1 MQHSLFEVVV
11 SRRWDKL
18 EQSVMKIF
26 SQSGSSTIVNTTST
40 NGSLHSDGAQMDM
53 TSDDDG
59 NDPETYGLS
68 SPHGHREVLSNDLSL
83 YLPCLTRQYHQS
95 PNHSTGK
102 SNLFNILHSHRLFEQ
117 AKLCN
122 DYRIKVNW
130 DQVQE
135 SFIQFLMSSPSAMPQ
150 QATNIAISFEEA
162 SHQNR
167 TSLILREIFGSTSNT
182 QKSTLF
188 CNDVYCS
195 EICNLIS
202 SALFQIPLFLFSSG
216 LESTDSRIA
225 AIARVRNQQS
235 PAGGLTWYFREL
247 IRFLFLVDPL
257 AQSGIFDPSLLVTES
272 ASSGSSY
279 SEKYII
285 SIVLNHPYILEDLI
299 EFLIREFATN
309 NQYMVRLES
318 ILKQLSSISRSS
330 AEKVRFYCMK
340 FRKFSELCLYITF
353 EKIRDY
359 VGFFNSCFNGVLESG
374 NLFSETKSAEL
385 AIFESVKKNP
395 KIQEILSRHIVA
407 ELQGEETS
415 VADTCSLLRLCC
427 ALMLLSSYN
436 VFKNDFSLVIAS
448 NHNLPVSIHLTKLR
462 FSFLFICG
470 ENITASL
477 SSDLTV
483 IDLPKSNIVQVLR
496 DFIRSLMEVS
506 NSMSTSDTLSSH
518 DKTTIKNILLLL
530 ATNFH
535 AQLYKSIAT
544 FVLDTLHP
552 TLKNA
557 KHLSHN
563 ASSYSS
569 GSGGQQTEQTKIPSN
584 KLSRQLLD
592 ENTLKRQLGDRI
604 ANLFVSELFPV
615 EKLAHDI
622 LTVTPLPF
630 YTADND
636 YVLQCVFRMLKS
648 RLFRKHSVDASDW
661 VFQQVRSL
669 YPVNEQ
675 ITLHH
680 LIPKI
685 IHELIHSNC
694 IPYATMPFDMKL
706 FNDEMILDVFES
718 NTSNQISRALILYYI
733 LSVNNSVKKH
743 RYGPTIIE
751 KCNVVEV
758 VKYVKEHRKQVGV
771 FYSQLLSA
779 VEELQYLFHLET
791 LLSEGIF
798 STEAVAIG
806 SLSDSDISNAIQS
819 PMSDQA
825 KTKLVLDE
833 LRISSPELSQ
843 QHMNEIIYML
853 DISNKEGLMQNFQD
867 VRYYVFLAFQE
878 WWKWMFSKTNP
889 MRLALQT
896 ANVLVQKESG
906 ELKYYDIY
914 QNILLL
920 FRVDQ
925 RIFQCPPLLDIFLQ
939 MLSLFM
945 SASRKFILQS
955 THSDAG
961 LKDTLIKTQESSI
974 LQLLLEYLNPRI
986 LNNGSVES
994 DKPLHEDDGSTDMRI
1009 VQRKICQFIHQRFI
1023 ENPTLSKLI
1032 HFQTYNPALL
1042 PITVSLIDSI
1052 HICMDF
1058 ILELLNQPKVNQQM
1072 FAVQLASYLCEKYPL
1087 QRYIDIARAAITK
1100 LKQIAHQRSALIS
1113 SNFSAP
1119 EGSID
1124 LFSSK
1129 QLVNQQ
1135 EDLNN
1140 AQEILETLLR
1150 LSRAFPFLCL
1160 ECIQV
1165 VHELKTVFSS
1175 KPKVLLLVQQ
1185 YFVKLTTSTHN

>member
-1 MQHSLFEVVV
+1 MRSLEF
-11 SRRWDKL
+11 
-18 EQSVMKIF
+18 I
-26 SQSGSSTIVNTTST
+26 TISILIR
-40 NGSLHSDGAQMDM
+40 SF
-53 TSDDDG
+53 
-59 NDPETYGLS
+59 ND
-68 SPHGHREVLSNDLSL
+68 
-83 YLPCLTRQYHQS
+83 
-95 PNHSTGK
+95 
-102 SNLFNILHSHRLFEQ
+102 
-117 AKLCN
+117 
-122 DYRIKVNW
+122 
-130 DQVQE
+130 
-135 SFIQFLMSSPSAMPQ
+135 
-150 QATNIAISFEEA
+150 
-162 SHQNR
+162 
-167 TSLILREIFGSTSNT
+167 SLILREIFASALNT

-188 CNDVYCS
+188 CNDVYNT
-195 EICNLIS
+195 EICYLIS
-202 SALFQIPLFLFSSG
+202 STLFQIPLFLFSSS
-216 LESTDSRIA
+216 LESSDSRIA
-225 AIARVRNQQS
+225 AITRMRNQHSQ
-235 PAGGLTWYFREL
+235 AGGLTWYFREV
-247 IRFLFLVDPL
+247 IRFFFLLDPL
-257 AQSGIFDPSLLVTES
+257 SLNGTFDSLGLVSENDISGTT
-272 ASSGSSY
+272 Y
-279 SEKYII
+279 SEKYIV

-299 EFLIREFATN
+299 EFLIREFSTN
-309 NQYMVRLES
+309 NQYMARLES
-318 ILKQLSSISRSS
+318 ILQQLSSFSRSS

-340 FRKFSELCLYITF
+340 FRKFPELCLYITF

-359 VGFFNSCFNGVLESG
+359 VSFFNSCFNGVLESG
-374 NLFSETKSAEL
+374 NLFSETKSAEM

-427 ALMLLSSYN
+427 ALMLLSSHN
-436 VFKNDFSLVIAS
+436 VFKNDFSLVTSS
-448 NHNLPVSIHLTKLR
+448 NRNLPVSIHLTKLR

-483 IDLPKSNIVQVLR
+483 IDVPKSNIVQVLR
-496 DFIRSLMEVS
+496 DFIRNLMEVS
-506 NSMSTSDTLSSH
+506 NSMSTTDSLSSQ

-552 TLKNA
+552 TLKNS

-563 ASSYSS
+563 TSSYSS
-569 GSGGQQTEQTKIPSN
+569 GSGGQQTEQTKIPST

-694 IPYATMPFDMKL
+694 IPYASMPFDMKL
-706 FNDEMILDVFES
+706 FSDEMILDVFES
-718 NTSNQISRALILYYI
+718 KTSNQIARALILYYI

-791 LLSEGIF
+791 LLSEGIY
-798 STEAVAIG
+798 SAETVKTA
-806 SLSDSDISNAIQS
+806 SLSESDISDAIKS
-819 PMSDQA
+819 PMLDQA
-825 KTKLVLDE
+825 KTKMVLDE
-833 LRISSPELSQ
+833 LRSSPELSQ
-843 QHMNEIIYML
+843 LHMNDIIRML
-853 DISNKEGLMQNFQD
+853 DITNKDGLMQNFQD
-867 VRYYVFLAFQE
+867 VRYFVFLAFQE

-896 ANVLVQKESG
+896 ANVLVLKESG

-955 THSDAG
+955 THSDAA
-961 LKDTLIKTQESSI
+961 LKDSLIKTQESSI
-974 LQLLLEYLNPRI
+974 LQLLLEYLNPNI
-986 LNNGSVES
+986 LNHAVAES

-1058 ILELLNQPKVNQQM
+1058 ILELLNQPKVHQQM